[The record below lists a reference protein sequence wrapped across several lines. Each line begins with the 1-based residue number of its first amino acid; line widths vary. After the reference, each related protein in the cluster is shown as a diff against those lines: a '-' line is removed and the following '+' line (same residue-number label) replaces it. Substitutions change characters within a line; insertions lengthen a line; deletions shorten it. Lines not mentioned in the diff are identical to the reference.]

1 MVLEEVRQMFSSI
14 IVPLDLEPGGDRSL
28 PVAAALAQ
36 RAQIPIE
43 LVTVSSPAIP
53 EARDL
58 YELNMRSPVDGTA
71 TRTVLHDND
80 PAAAL
85 VAFIAERPDALVVM
99 ATRAR
104 GFVAG
109 QLLGSVS
116 ERVLSRTDHPVLL
129 VGPGASISEP
139 SGTPTLV
146 VGVDGTPRSEA
157 VLPTL
162 AQWTESFGGPPP
174 WLIEVLPVPRE
185 QQRWDVH
192 ETSHLHR
199 LASRLEEQG
208 IEAEWEV
215 AHARHAADALI
226 EFAGQVTDPVLVV
239 ASTRW
244 TDPDHR
250 HLTSVARK
258 LAQEARHPVL
268 VVPADR
274 VTNPNSSRP
283 APSGTR

>member
-1 MVLEEVRQMFSSI
+1 MFTSVV
-14 IVPLDLEPGGDRSL
+14 VPLDLEPGGDRGL
-28 PVAAALAQ
+28 PVATALAQ
-36 RAQIPIE
+36 RAHIPIE
-43 LVTVSSPAIP
+43 LVTVSSPAVP

-58 YELNMRSPVDGTA
+58 YELEVRSPVDGTPV

-85 VAFIAERPDALVVM
+85 VDLIAERPGALVVM

-104 GFVAG
+104 GFLAG

-116 ERVLSRTDHPVLL
+116 ERVLARTDHPVLL
-129 VGPGASISEP
+129 VGPGASIADPPGS
-139 SGTPTLV
+139 PTLV

-162 AQWTESFGGPPP
+162 AQWTASFGGPAP

-185 QQRWDVH
+185 REMGDVY

-199 LASRLEEQG
+199 LADRLEEHG
-208 IEAEWEV
+208 IDAEWEV

-226 EFAGQVTDPVLVV
+226 EFASHVTDPILMV

-244 TDPDHR
+244 TDPHHR

-258 LAQEARHPVL
+258 LAHEARYPVL

-274 VTNPNSSRP
+274 VPTTAWRRP
-283 APSGTR
+283 PSDTR

>member
-1 MVLEEVRQMFSSI
+1 MFTSV

-28 PVAAALAQ
+28 PVAIALAQ
-36 RAQIPIE
+36 RARIPIE
-43 LVTVSSPAIP
+43 LVTVSSPAVP

-58 YELNMRSPVDGTA
+58 YELDVRSPLDGTPVA
-71 TRTVLHDND
+71 RTVLHDND
-80 PAAAL
+80 PPAAL
-85 VAFIAERPDALVVM
+85 VDLIAERPDALVVM

-104 GFVAG
+104 GFLAG

-116 ERVLSRTDHPVLL
+116 ERVLAHTDHPVLL
-129 VGPGASISEP
+129 VGPGASILDP
-139 SGTPTLV
+139 SGSPTLV

-162 AQWTESFGGPPP
+162 AQWTASFGGPAP

-185 QQRWDVH
+185 EELWDVY

-199 LASRLEEQG
+199 LADRLEEHG

-226 EFAGQVTDPVLVV
+226 EFASHVSDPILMV

-244 TDPDHR
+244 TDPHHR

-258 LAQEARHPVL
+258 LAHEARHPVL

-274 VTNPNSSRP
+274 VPTATSSPRL
-283 APSGTR
+283 PSDTR

>member
-1 MVLEEVRQMFSSI
+1 MFSSI
-14 IVPLDLEPGGDRSL
+14 IVPLDLEPGGDRGL
-28 PVAAALAQ
+28 PIAAALAQ
-36 RAQIPIE
+36 RAQIPLE
-43 LVTVSSPAIP
+43 LVTVSSPAVP

-58 YELNMRSPVDGTA
+58 YELAVRSPLDGTRR

-80 PAAAL
+80 PATALAAF
-85 VAFIAERPDALVVM
+85 VAERPAALVVM

-116 ERVLSRTDHPVLL
+116 ERVLARTDRPVLL
-129 VGPGASISEP
+129 VGPGASISAP
-139 SGTPTLV
+139 SGSPTLV

-162 AQWTESFGGPPP
+162 AVWTASFGGPPP

-185 QQRWDVH
+185 QERWDIS

-199 LASRLEEQG
+199 LASRLEEHG

-258 LAQEARHPVL
+258 LAHEARHPVL
-268 VVPADR
+268 VVPAER
-274 VTNPNSSRP
+274 VTTPTSWRGT
-283 APSGTR
+283 PSETR